1 MAYQLP
7 RFIPSVRCINIDFH
21 GDLGLPGEFCY
32 PLNMESPFG
41 INPLVVDLDT
51 KGGGTSLQAIAV
63 SAMYYTKII
72 SLTI

>member
-1 MAYQLP
+1 
-7 RFIPSVRCINIDFH
+7 
-21 GDLGLPGEFCY
+21 
-32 PLNMESPFG
+32 MESPFG